1 MPLRS
6 ILPSLRPQ
14 DSPPPGNRKADLGP
28 TQLRSSRSERFRLR
42 SGRCSTPALRIGF
55 SLFLLVL
62 VRDPSFAASPA
73 PPELAP
79 TGTEDV
85 ERRSAEL
92 NAIKERIQG
101 VSAELEAVQGQ
112 QKDIEAELRAA
123 EWRVGEL
130 AREIHR
136 LDGEIAAQQQRLDGL
151 QQQRKPLI
159 LEVQHQRSALA
170 DQLRA
175 AYMIG
180 RQERLKLVL
189 NQEDPDIVSR
199 IMLYYDYLNRAR
211 ARRITEVE
219 EAIAA
224 LREVETRILSETEH
238 LHAMQIQ
245 TKAEQQRLEHSQAER
260 DLLRQQLAQQIRE
273 RGQEL
278 VELETNAKRLQS
290 ILTEIEQRRDEA
302 QTAESAE
309 QRFSRMRGALVWP
322 VTGRL
327 ASGSTEALYADG
339 VLIEVP
345 RNAQVKAI
353 HYGRVVFSDWLRGFG
368 LLLIVDHGDGYMSLY
383 GNNEGLFKDVG
394 DWVQPGEVIAAAGVG
409 QGNRQGIYFAIRHQG
424 KPINP
429 RLWCK
434 AVRGNKIGGVAV
446 DRGTQQA

>member
-1 MPLRS
+1 MEPPLAS
-6 ILPSLRPQ
+6 
-14 DSPPPGNRKADLGP
+14 
-28 TQLRSSRSERFRLR
+28 
-42 SGRCSTPALRIGF
+42 
-55 SLFLLVL
+55 
-62 VRDPSFAASPA
+62 SPA
-73 PPELAP
+73 TAETAP
-79 TGTEDV
+79 SGTEDL

-101 VSAELEAVQGQ
+101 VSAELEAAQGQ
-112 QKDIEAELRAA
+112 QQDIEAELRAA
-123 EWRVGEL
+123 ETQVGAL

-136 LDGEIAAQQQRLDGL
+136 LDGEIAAQQQRLEGL
-151 QQQRKPLI
+151 QQQRKPLA
-159 LEVQHQRSALA
+159 LEVQRQRSALA

-175 AYMIG
+175 AYVIG

-219 EAIAA
+219 EAMAA
-224 LREVETRILSETEH
+224 LREVEARILSETER

-245 TKAEQQRLEHSQAER
+245 TKAEQQRLEHSQVER
-260 DLLRQQLAQQIRE
+260 DLLRQQLAQQIHE

-278 VELETNAKRLQS
+278 VELETNAKRLES
-290 ILTEIEQRRDEA
+290 LLTELERRRDEA
-302 QTAESAE
+302 QIAESAE
-309 QRFSRMRGALVWP
+309 QRFGRMRGALAWP

-327 ASGSTEALYADG
+327 ASGSTADG

-345 RNAQVKAI
+345 RNSQVRAV
-353 HYGRVVFSDWLRGFG
+353 HHGRVVFSDWLRGFG
-368 LLLIVDHGDGYMSLY
+368 LLLIIDHGDGYMSLY
-383 GNNEGLFKDVG
+383 GHNESLFKDVG
-394 DWVQPGEVIAAAGVG
+394 DWVQPGEAVAAAGVG

-434 AVRGNKIGGVAV
+434 ATRGNKIGGLAV
-446 DRGTQQA
+446 DRGIQQV

>member
-1 MPLRS
+1 MEPPLAS
-6 ILPSLRPQ
+6 
-14 DSPPPGNRKADLGP
+14 
-28 TQLRSSRSERFRLR
+28 
-42 SGRCSTPALRIGF
+42 
-55 SLFLLVL
+55 
-62 VRDPSFAASPA
+62 SPA
-73 PPELAP
+73 TTEVAP
-79 TGTEDV
+79 SGTEDL

-92 NAIKERIQG
+92 NTIKERIQG
-101 VSAELEAVQGQ
+101 VSAELEAAQGQ
-112 QKDIEAELRAA
+112 QQDIEAELRAA
-123 EWRVGEL
+123 ETQVGAL

-136 LDGEIAAQQQRLDGL
+136 LDGEIAAQQQRLEGL
-151 QQQRKPLI
+151 QQQRKPLA
-159 LEVQHQRSALA
+159 LEVQRQRSALA

-175 AYMIG
+175 AYVIG

-219 EAIAA
+219 EAMAA
-224 LREVETRILSETEH
+224 LREVEARLLSETER

-260 DLLRQQLAQQIRE
+260 DLLRQQLAQQIHE

-278 VELETNAKRLQS
+278 VELETNAKRLES
-290 ILTEIEQRRDEA
+290 LLTELERRRDEA
-302 QTAESAE
+302 QIAESAE
-309 QRFSRMRGALVWP
+309 QRFGRMRGALAWP

-327 ASGSTEALYADG
+327 ASGATADG

-345 RNAQVKAI
+345 RNSQVRAV
-353 HYGRVVFSDWLRGFG
+353 HHGRVVFSDWLRGFG
-368 LLLIVDHGDGYMSLY
+368 LLLIIDHGDGYMSLY
-383 GNNEGLFKDVG
+383 GHNESLFKDVG
-394 DWVQPGEVIAAAGVG
+394 DWVQPGEAVAAAGVG

-434 AVRGNKIGGVAV
+434 ATRGNKIGGLAV
-446 DRGTQQA
+446 DRGIQQV